1 MPDPILPTWAVT
13 ICAVG
18 LATGTAGLGVWLGTH
33 GLKELVK
40 LVRRTLA
47 AEARIQHRWMQRDRE
62 TLNYWIR
69 DSYRWN
75 AEAAR
80 ARRSAKQEK
89 YMRNQIAKG
98 ASNVR

>member
-13 ICAVG
+13 TCAVG
-18 LATGTAGLGVWLGTH
+18 LAVGTAGLGVWLGTN

-47 AEARIQHRWMQRDRE
+47 SEARIQHRWMQRDRE

-75 AEAAR
+75 AEAAEARGR
-80 ARRSAKQEK
+80 ANQEK
-89 YMRNQIAKG
+89 SMRHQIAKG
-98 ASNVR
+98 ASHEA